1 MCLATQW
8 KLQQF
13 EQKPLVLFPEG
24 DRQGR
29 RSRYKIVD
37 TSVNKMIPSMWGN
50 IIRELGHATKSI
62 EVISF

>member
-1 MCLATQW
+1 M
-8 KLQQF
+8 
-13 EQKPLVLFPEG
+13 LFPEG

-62 EVISF
+62 EVVSF